1 MAGPPGDDKRCM
13 GSAPTAA
20 PPAANT
26 ARFESG
32 AFNVT
37 ERRDYFINDCCYGDD
52 LARWLKPRLEALGYQ
67 VIEPGQEDWGWYLE
81 CTRDGAAHSIQIG
94 FVPDEGWQLIIER
107 FNGLWKRLLGKALPL
122 ERQLALDLHRILS
135 SSPEV
140 KRLRWLSM
148 TPRGSE
154 TAERPSP

>member
-1 MAGPPGDDKRCM
+1 MAPGP
-13 GSAPTAA
+13 SAA

-26 ARFESG
+26 ARFES
-32 AFNVT
+32 AAWNTT

-52 LARWLKPRLEALGYQ
+52 LARWLKPRLETLGYQ

-81 CTRDGAAHSIQIG
+81 CTRDGATHSIQIG
-94 FVPDEGWQLIIER
+94 FVPGEGWQLIIER
-107 FNGLWKRLLGKALPL
+107 FNRILDRLLGRAKPM
-122 ERQLALDLHRILS
+122 ERHVALDLHRILS
-135 SSPEV
+135 SAPEV